1 MKRWPAEGYQT
12 SSPGG
17 TFDSVSERLLNRHF
31 SPSQKA
37 ALLRALKDTRGI
49 RYRGNVEDRAGRVGA
64 AFTVESRYG
73 GLPKE
78 RTLLFNPRNGN
89 LLAYEEELT
98 DDGGKL
104 NVKSPAV
111 VLYIT
116 YLKPSGAWLQGPTPD
131 TAPGQQ
137 LTQG

>member
-1 MKRWPAEGYQT
+1 MKRWLAEGYET

-17 TFDSVSERLLNRHF
+17 TFDSVSERFLDRHF
-31 SPSQKA
+31 SPSQRA

-49 RYRGNVEDRAGRVGA
+49 RYRGNAEDRAGRVGA
-64 AFTVESRYG
+64 AFTVGSRYG

-78 RTLLFNPRNGN
+78 QTLLFDPRSGN
-89 LLAYEEELT
+89 LLAYEEEIT

-111 VLYIT
+111 VLCIT
-116 YLKPSGAWLQGPTPD
+116 YL
-131 TAPGQQ
+131 
-137 LTQG
+137 